1 MSGLNVPSKRCKR
14 NNDTSP
20 HETIQKDFKTNKE
33 SVKKFHANIAID
45 LLYVCTCCHS
55 RRLYCTNFTSVN
67 NEELVCHT
75 FLSAL
80 RDS

>member
-1 MSGLNVPSKRCKR
+1 MSVLNVPSKRCKR

-20 HETIQKDFKTNKE
+20 QETIQKDFKTIKE
-33 SVKKFHANIAID
+33 SVKQFHANIAIEP
-45 LLYVCTCCHS
+45 LYVCTCCLS

-67 NEELVCHT
+67 NEEWVRHT